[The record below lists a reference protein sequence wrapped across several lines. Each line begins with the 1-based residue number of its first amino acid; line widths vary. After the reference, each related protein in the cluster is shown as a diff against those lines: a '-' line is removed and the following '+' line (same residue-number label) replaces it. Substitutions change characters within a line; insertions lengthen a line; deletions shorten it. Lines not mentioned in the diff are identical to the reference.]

1 MDKELYESKK
11 RIQKTKKVA
20 ANASKV
26 FEVMKTMQAMKLTTE
41 DNQPGQVLDRLFIGS
56 IGCAYNEKSLQ

>member
-41 DNQPGQVLDRLFIGS
+41 DNQPG
-56 IGCAYNEKSLQ
+56 